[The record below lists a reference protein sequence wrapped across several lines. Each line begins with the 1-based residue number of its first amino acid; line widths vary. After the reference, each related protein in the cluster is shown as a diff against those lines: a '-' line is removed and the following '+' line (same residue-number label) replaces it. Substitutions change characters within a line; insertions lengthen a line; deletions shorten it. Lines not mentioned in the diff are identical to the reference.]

1 MTPGPYFPPPSHGGR
16 SPSPRAPFPAPRTT
30 SPTPITASPPTRIRK
45 KRRSLTQKISKK
57 TVDTDEDEVL
67 LKSEFQAL
75 EVGRS
80 LYYLVVRSSEV
91 NEDNKHLLFVHLSNA
106 GDEPTKEGFDDKG
119 KLDFLKIGS

>member
-1 MTPGPYFPPPSHGGR
+1 MTPGSYSPPSHGGR

-30 SPTPITASPPTRIRK
+30 SPTPITASPPTRK
-45 KRRSLTQKISKK
+45 KRRSLKQKISQK

>member
-1 MTPGPYFPPPSHGGR
+1 MTPGPYSPPSHGGR